1 MRLVDDSSPGSH
13 TNGGSERM
21 SVNDTR
27 RTAAT
32 TIESSVKRKSMKK
45 KVLEGKTIK
54 ALNLIMYSILGMAR
68 SFL

>member
-1 MRLVDDSSPGSH
+1 
-13 TNGGSERM
+13 M

-32 TIESSVKRKSMKK
+32 AIESCVKRKSMKE

-54 ALNLIMYSILGMAR
+54 ALNLIMYSILGTAR